1 MATTPHSHHLGPTY
15 DSTVVME
22 VGGDTGALVL
32 YADATELGVEVDI
45 FRKGDATP
53 LTHTAIRERHLGGA
67 VLYAGVY
74 PGLPAGDYTVAAVGI
89 HPPTDVTIVGG
100 VVAEVHADV
109 DRDEALVESRGPCRI
124 PPRTP
129 TSSGATSGS

>member
-22 VGGDTGALVL
+22 VGGDMGALVL
-32 YADATELGVEVDI
+32 YVDATELGNEVDI
-45 FRKGDATP
+45 FREGDDTP
-53 LTHTAIRERHLGGA
+53 LTHTAIRERHLGDA

-74 PGLPAGDYTVAAVGI
+74 PGLPAGDYTVAAVGS

-100 VVAEVHADV
+100 VVAEVHANV
-109 DRDEALVESRGPCRI
+109 DTAQALVESRDPCRI
-124 PPRTP
+124 LPRAP
-129 TSSGATSGS
+129 TSFGATSGS